1 MGRPRRLE
9 YHGAFYHVMSRGN
22 GGQVVYRRQRD
33 FSSFLTCLGEACE
46 RYGLLVHSFCL
57 MTNHYHLVIETPHG
71 NLSAAMHWLNS
82 SYATRFNRHHR
93 QHGHLFRGRYKSLL
107 VDADAYLTWLSRYIH
122 LNPVRGRMTAAPAEY
137 RWSSYRSF
145 VDRARIPEW
154 LQTGLVLSRFGRLR
168 GAAQDAYRRF
178 VEGTPEEA
186 PDAHIARCLREGDVL
201 GGKSFLDS
209 LGKILG
215 PEGRP
220 SRRQPSPRLTVDTVL
235 EAVSASFNIPVDA
248 LLEKGRKRNLAR
260 DLAIFLVCRRC
271 GLSGRE
277 IGTHFGGISPAAV
290 SMRSRAIREELPR
303 DITLRSQLSRIEA
316 PLNQSPK

>member
-9 YHGAFYHVMSRGN
+9 YPGAFYHVMSRGN
-22 GGQVVYRRQRD
+22 GGQAVYKMQRD
-33 FSSFLTCLGEACE
+33 FASFLIFLGEACE

-57 MTNHYHLVIETPHG
+57 MTNHYHLLIETPHG

-82 SYATRFNRHHR
+82 SYVKKFNR
-93 QHGHLFRGRYKSLL
+93 QHQQQGHLFRGRYKSLL

-178 VEGTPEEA
+178 VEGTPEGA
-186 PDAHIARCLREGDVL
+186 PDAHIARCLREGEVL
-201 GGKSFLDS
+201 GGKSFLES
-209 LGKILG
+209 LGEILG

-220 SRRQPSPRLTVDTVL
+220 SRRQPSPRLTIDAIL
-235 EAVSASFNIPVDA
+235 EAVSSSFKIPVEA
-248 LLEKGRKRNLAR
+248 LLKKDRKRNLAR

-277 IGTHFGGISPAAV
+277 IGACFGGIRPAAV
-290 SMRSRAIREELPR
+290 SMRSRSVCEELPCN
-303 DITLRSQLSRIEA
+303 DTLRTQLSRIEA
-316 PLNQSPK
+316 RLDRSPK